1 MKSAIF
7 VLIAGT
13 AMAQQVELGTIERSI
28 NGAIERSV
36 NGFSY
41 QVLTGNGPGN
51 GLYVFGGGRNVK
63 GRPFSATE
71 DNKSLQVLGNG
82 TRIENNTKRKL
93 FRDVDGRTRTEEAD
107 GTVTISDP
115 VAGFQ
120 ATLNPK
126 TKVATK
132 RNGAGGAF
140 ARVNTTRTVSIGGND
155 SKGSELKEALGL
167 QSMNGVTAHGERV
180 TVTIPKGEIGNDR
193 DLKVVNERWTSDDLQ
208 LLIKSTNSDPRYG
221 DTSYE
226 LSGISLS
233 APDKALFQIPS
244 DYTVSESNLR
254 GAVAVAPVPPVPPVP
269 PARPAPAAPKGR
281 AGNF

>member
-1 MKSAIF
+1 MKTAIF
-7 VLIAGT
+7 LFMTGAT
-13 AMAQQVELGTIERSI
+13 MAQLVEPGTIEQSI

-36 NGFSY
+36 NGFNY
-41 QVLTGNGPGN
+41 QVLTGTGN

-71 DNKSLQVLGNG
+71 DNRSLQVLGNG

-93 FRDVDGRTRTEEAD
+93 YRDVDGRTRTEEAD

-126 TKVATK
+126 TKVAMK
-132 RNGAGGAF
+132 RNGTVGGTF
-140 ARVNTTRTVSIGGND
+140 ARVTTASRVSIGNND

-208 LLIKSTNSDPRYG
+208 LLIKSSNADPRYG

-226 LSGISLS
+226 LTGISLA
-233 APDKALFQIPS
+233 APDRALFQIPS
-244 DYTVSESNLR
+244 DYTVSEGNFR
-254 GAVAVAPVPPVPPVP
+254 GAVSVAPTYGVPPVPPVA
-269 PARPAPAAPKGR
+269 PAKPAPRGGKQ
-281 AGNF
+281 